1 MTLLER
7 TQKNKQLIYEFISE
21 NEGCTKV
28 TMMEAFGLSKNQLN
42 NCLNSLKGEIHLLLI
57 GSQRHR
63 IGTYY
68 LADGEQ
74 PHHYQTKP
82 TIDGARIIHAGDILA
97 KKYGYKSPD
106 LRKKEYKGVGSAMEN
121 DG

>member
-7 TQKNKQLIYEFISE
+7 TNRNKQLIYEFIVC

-28 TMMEAFGLSKNQLN
+28 TMMTVFGLSKNQLN
-42 NCLNSLKGEIHLLLI
+42 NCLNALKGDIQLVLI
-57 GSQRHR
+57 GSQKRR

-82 TIDGARIIHAGDILA
+82 TIDGARIVHAGDILA

-106 LRKKEYKGVGSAMEN
+106 LRKREYKGVGSAMEN

>member
-28 TMMEAFGLSKNQLN
+28 IMMEAFGLSINQLN
-42 NCLNSLKGEIHLLLI
+42 NCLNALKGEIHLLLI
-57 GSQRHR
+57 GSQKRR

-74 PHHYQTKP
+74 TYHYQTKP
-82 TIDGARIIHAGDILA
+82 TVDGARIVHAGDILA